1 MAKGYFFSFEGIDG
15 SGKSLMQ
22 QLVGKRLKEK
32 GYSVLLT
39 KEPGGSDLG
48 RQIRNWLLDQSSA
61 QLSAKEELLLFSAD
75 RARHVDL
82 VIKPALLAGKV
93 VLCDRYI
100 DSTVAYQGGGRGLDK
115 DFIERINDFATG
127 GLKPELTFYLDL
139 PLEVARKRQKARLD
153 KIEQQNGDFFQAIID
168 SYRLLAQQYPQRIIK
183 IDATSNI
190 TTVAEKICCQIED
203 YLAEA
208 GKNHE

>member
-1 MAKGYFFSFEGIDG
+1 MAKGHFFSFEGIDG

-22 QLVGKRLKEK
+22 QLVGKRLKET

-48 RQIRNWLLDQSSA
+48 KQIRKWLLDQSSA
-61 QLSAKEELLLFSAD
+61 ALSAKEELLLFSAD
-75 RARHVDL
+75 RVRHVDL
-82 VIKPALLAGKV
+82 VIKPALAAGKI

-139 PLEVARKRQKARLD
+139 PLEIARRRQKTQLD
-153 KIEQQNGDFFQAIID
+153 KIEQQNGNFFQTIID
-168 SYRLLAQQYPQRIIK
+168 SYRQLALQYPQRIIR

-190 TTVAEKICCQIED
+190 TAVAEKICLHIED
-203 YLAEA
+203 YLAKA
-208 GKNHE
+208 GCSHE